1 MKLPSFTWPDGAYAV
16 RLILAAMLAY
26 GAAQALGLEHGYSA
40 VFSAII
46 VTRPYAQG
54 AIKAGL
60 LRLLA
65 TAAGIAMAFVAVW
78 LKHAGLNDYGLL
90 LAALVPLSF
99 LAAWDQSY
107 RTALISALI
116 LLSASTGAPDLKA
129 AAWRAAVVTLGAV
142 VGILVSMV
150 VLPQRH
156 DHVVVRKARRLVK
169 DMLAQLKTALSPHP
183 DFRRD
188 DAIDRRVR
196 KGLLEIGQAARDH
209 RPGKDK
215 EHDSAKI
222 VGVTRRIQSLCIL
235 IRSHW
240 RNDMTPEDRSARH
253 AICDQLIA
261 GAEPKALIGA
271 IRRLPPLGDAAA
283 PEPWLLESLARD
295 LIALE
300 VMTAPARAGGTD
312 GAVRN

>member
-1 MKLPSFTWPDGAYAV
+1 MKLPTFTWPDGAYAL

-26 GAAQALGLEHGYSA
+26 GAAQALGFEHGYSA

-65 TAAGIAMAFVAVW
+65 TATGILMAFVAVW
-78 LKHAGLNDYGLL
+78 LKHTGLNDYELL
-90 LAALVPLSF
+90 LAALIPLSI

-107 RTALISALI
+107 RTSLISALI
-116 LLSASTGAPDLKA
+116 LLSASTGAPDLKVA
-129 AAWRAAVVTLGAV
+129 ALRAIVVTLGAV
-142 VGILVSMV
+142 IGIVVSMI

-156 DHVVVRKARRLVK
+156 DHVVGRKAARVVK
-169 DMLAQLKTALSPHP
+169 DMLAQLKTALNPHP

-188 DAIDRRVR
+188 DAVDRRVR
-196 KGLLEIGQAARDH
+196 KVLLEIGQAAKDH
-209 RPGKDK
+209 KPGKDT

-240 RNDMTPEDRSARH
+240 RTDMTPEDRAARE
-253 AICDQLIA
+253 AVCDQLIT
-261 GAEPKALIGA
+261 GSEPKAVIGA

-295 LIALE
+295 LIALDA
-300 VMTAPARAGGTD
+300 MTSKARATGS
-312 GAVRN
+312 AARA